1 MKVIATVR
9 DTIRRHNL
17 AGPRTRVVV
26 ALSGGSDSV
35 ALAHVLS
42 ELEASGELTL
52 AGLAHFNHQLRVNAD
67 RDEQFAVSLAAA
79 IGRPIL
85 VEREDVRLRA
95 VREQRSIEDAA
106 HAARHEFFDRALAH
120 FDAGCVAVGH
130 TRDDQAETFLLRLL
144 RGAGPKGLAAMHPRN
159 GPIVRPLLEC
169 RRADLKDYLVE
180 RGVQHVED
188 ETNSDVSIPRNRV
201 RAELLP
207 LLESRFNPS
216 IVDVLA
222 DQAELARG
230 QWSWMEEELGALKL
244 ERGTP
249 NPQPGTR
256 NSEPG
261 TWILDIPTL
270 QRAPVALRR
279 LAMWKAMTRAAGGR
293 PVSFRHVEAA
303 LRLIESSSS
312 DGPGLSRSDRSADRS
327 IDAPGHIVER
337 VGSHVVLTER
347 VVAAE
352 NAAATVSL
360 FRYRLPV
367 PGEVTLIEAGYIVSA
382 EPAADRAR
390 TADVEAIRA
399 ASGNG
404 SAAVIRE
411 GSWTGPLA
419 VRNRRPGDRFRP
431 LGLEGQKKL
440 QDFFVDRKVAR
451 RDRDGVPLVVDESDR
466 IVWVAGHGIDE
477 AFRVTDASQ
486 AVVILKLRPS

>member
-1 MKVIATVR
+1 MTVITTVR

-35 ALAHVLS
+35 ALTCVLS
-42 ELEASGELTL
+42 ELEASGELTV
-52 AGLAHFNHQLRVNAD
+52 AGLAHFNHQLRAHAD
-67 RDEQFAVSLAAA
+67 RDEQFSVSLAET

-85 VEREDVRLRA
+85 VEREDVRIRA
-95 VREQRSIEDAA
+95 GLEHRSIEDAA
-106 HAARHEFFDRALAH
+106 HAARHEFFNRALAH
-120 FDAGCVAVGH
+120 FGADRVAVGH

-159 GPIVRPLLEC
+159 GCIVRPLLEC
-169 RRADLKDYLVE
+169 RRADLRDYLAE
-180 RGVQHVED
+180 CGVQYVED
-188 ETNSDVSIPRNRV
+188 ETNRDVSIPRNRV

-222 DQAELARG
+222 DQAELARAE
-230 QWSWMEEELGALKL
+230 WLWMEEELGTLNL
-244 ERGTP
+244 GT
-249 NPQPGTR
+249 
-256 NSEPG
+256 EPG
-261 TWILDIPTL
+261 TLNLDIPTL
-270 QRAPVALRR
+270 QRMPVALRR

-303 LRLIESSSS
+303 LQLIESPNQ
-312 DGPGLSRSDRSADRS
+312 DGQDLSPSDRSADRS
-327 IDAPGHIVER
+327 LDAPGHIVER
-337 VGSHVVLTER
+337 VGSRVVLRGRVGETE
-347 VVAAE
+347 AD
-352 NAAATVSL
+352 AATVSL
-360 FRYRLPV
+360 FRYLLPV
-367 PGEVTLIEAGYIVSA
+367 PGEVTLFEAGCIVSA
-382 EPAADRAR
+382 EPAAAGPL

-399 ASGNG
+399 ATGNG
-404 SAAVIRE
+404 SAAVIRKD
-411 GSWTGPLA
+411 SWTGPLA

-431 LGLEGQKKL
+431 LGLGGQKKL

-451 RDRDGVPLVVDESDR
+451 LDRDGVPLVVDETDR